1 MKKFIAPEIR
11 IVRYDSSSICQ
22 TSVGVGDD
30 WGAGGDDFDAPRR
43 RSSIF
48 EETETTKETLEPR
61 KGLK

>member
-1 MKKFIAPEIR
+1 MKKFIAPEIK

-30 WGAGGDDFDAPRR
+30 WSTGGDDFDAPRR
-43 RSSIF
+43 RTSIF
-48 EETETTKETLEPR
+48 EDKATDLEEK